1 MEIKAPRTE
10 NERLAASVLLVFI
23 IYFGLNSLFLVFIED
38 ALKIPYLMSFSFF
51 IGMLGGVSF
60 FVLTRPKET
69 APKEPQP
76 GSTAYKEEVSPLE
89 KNIQLLKKALTVD
102 ESLIID
108 MIKENDGITQDSLR
122 FKTGFSKS
130 KVSYLVT
137 ELEKK
142 DIIHRQELGRTY
154 KLFISDWLKK

>member
-1 MEIKAPRTE
+1 MKIKVPRTE
-10 NERLAASVLLVFI
+10 NERLVASVLLVFI

-60 FVLTRPKET
+60 FVLTRPEET
-69 APKEPQP
+69 APKEE
-76 GSTAYKEEVSPLE
+76 ASPLE
-89 KNIQLLKKALTVD
+89 KNIQLLKKALTED
-102 ESLIID
+102 ESLIVD

-130 KVSYLVT
+130 KVSYLIT

-142 DIIHRQELGRTY
+142 DIIYRQELGRTY
-154 KLFISDWLKK
+154 KLFIADWLKK